1 MGQIGSSTRLLCR
14 RWENHAGDCITWQFI
29 VPRSLQEEVIQL
41 LHDNPT
47 SGHLGVRRT
56 MYRVQERYYWN
67 TWRRKVERWC
77 KMCKVCCSR
86 KGPTKGKAKLQTYR
100 VGIPMERIAI
110 DILGPLPLT
119 DRNNKY
125 IMVVADY
132 FTKWVEAFPLKDQSA
147 ETVADTLVTDFVSRF
162 GVPKQIHT
170 DQGRNFESNLFKELC
185 QLLGVDKTRTTP
197 YHPQSDGMV
206 ERFNRTLEE
215 MLAKVVDSDQKN
227 WDKCIPLVMMAY
239 RSSIHESTGHS
250 PAEMMLGREIPL
262 PVDTSSTEVN

>member
-1 MGQIGSSTRLLCR
+1 
-14 RWENHAGDCITWQFI
+14 
-29 VPRSLQEEVIQL
+29 
-41 LHDNPT
+41 
-47 SGHLGVRRT
+47 
-56 MYRVQERYYWN
+56 
-67 TWRRKVERWC
+67 
-77 KMCKVCCSR
+77 
-86 KGPTKGKAKLQTYR
+86 
-100 VGIPMERIAI
+100 
-110 DILGPLPLT
+110 
-119 DRNNKY
+119 
-125 IMVVADY
+125 MVVADY

-262 PVDTSSTEVN
+262 PVDYIIDRGELNTERHSTAMPKTLKTD

>member
-1 MGQIGSSTRLLCR
+1 MLFKKRPDERESKITDLPGWNPDGKNSDRYLGTVTTDRQKQQIHHGGCRLL
-14 RWENHAGDCITWQFI
+14 HQ
-29 VPRSLQEEVIQL
+29 
-41 LHDNPT
+41 
-47 SGHLGVRRT
+47 
-56 MYRVQERYYWN
+56 
-67 TWRRKVERWC
+67 
-77 KMCKVCCSR
+77 
-86 KGPTKGKAKLQTYR
+86 
-100 VGIPMERIAI
+100 
-110 DILGPLPLT
+110 
-119 DRNNKY
+119 
-125 IMVVADY
+125 
-132 FTKWVEAFPLKDQSA
+132 WVEAFPLKDQSA

>member
-1 MGQIGSSTRLLCR
+1 
-14 RWENHAGDCITWQFI
+14 
-29 VPRSLQEEVIQL
+29 
-41 LHDNPT
+41 
-47 SGHLGVRRT
+47 
-56 MYRVQERYYWN
+56 
-67 TWRRKVERWC
+67 
-77 KMCKVCCSR
+77 
-86 KGPTKGKAKLQTYR
+86 
-100 VGIPMERIAI
+100 
-110 DILGPLPLT
+110 
-119 DRNNKY
+119 
-125 IMVVADY
+125 MVVADY

-262 PVDTSSTEVN
+262 PVDYIIDRGELNTEKTLHSYAQDLEDRLRIIHESAREKLQIAGERQKRSTTEMSKTGVTKRGDVVMLQTTQRRKGLSPKLQQVDRTLPHHRPVERCDVQNKEK